1 MHNDDQIIQFLLQS
15 GVSDRSAIQPLL
27 EHSNSEF
34 VKKGDYLIREGQ
46 ICKKLYFI
54 HQGAISLFIL
64 EDGNEYVKDFSLNNK
79 FITSYTSLQT
89 QSPSKIYL
97 RAEQDCEL
105 TTWTSSY
112 LNILIE
118 SNLIWSNFARKMA
131 DYLYM
136 RKESREISLLKDSA
150 ETRYTNLLKESPLV
164 MQFFPQYLIA
174 SYLGIQPQ
182 SLSRI
187 RSTLSSK

>member
-1 MHNDDQIIQFLLQS
+1 
-15 GVSDRSAIQPLL
+15 
-27 EHSNSEF
+27 
-34 VKKGDYLIREGQ
+34 KKGDYLIREGQ
-46 ICKKLYFI
+46 VCKKLYFI

-89 QSPSKIYL
+89 QIPSKIYL

-105 TTWTSSY
+105 TTWNSSY

-118 SNLIWSNFARKMA
+118 SNLIWSKFARKMA

-164 MQFFPQYLIA
+164 MQFFPQYLVA